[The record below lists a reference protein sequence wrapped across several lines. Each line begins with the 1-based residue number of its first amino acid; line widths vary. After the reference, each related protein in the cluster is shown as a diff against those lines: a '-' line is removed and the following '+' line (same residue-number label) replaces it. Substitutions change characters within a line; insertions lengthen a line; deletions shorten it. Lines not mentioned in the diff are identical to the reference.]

1 MKSFHFDHVRLKP
14 HEQIGLHSQP
24 TWELDYIIRGHG
36 QRTLGGTTEP
46 FCEGEIVLLR
56 PKVPHVWQFEPEEG
70 DIENI
75 SLTFSDG
82 FLHAVANALPELQSA
97 ISSLFQ
103 LSAAIIFSGNTHA
116 RIARMLVGM
125 ERQDEAGALLTLL
138 EILHLISQSSDRKPL
153 GSVATESATER
164 RLKDIDIYIRC
175 NYAHGITLSDIASHI
190 GMSTS
195 SLCVFY
201 KQHTGQTL
209 IGRLMEVRM
218 EWAKYMLTHTT
229 ESISTICYSVG
240 YNDLPHFCRI
250 FRREV
255 GVSPKEYRSTLRL
268 HERGT

>member
-1 MKSFHFDHVRLKP
+1 MKSFHFDHVRLKS

-36 QRTLGGTTEP
+36 RRTLGGTTEP
-46 FCEGEIVLLR
+46 FSEGEIVLLR
-56 PKVPHVWQFEPEEG
+56 PKVPHVWQFEPTEG

-82 FLHAVANALPELQSA
+82 FLHAAAGALPELQLLV
-97 ISSLFQ
+97 SSLIR
-103 LSAAIIFSGNTHA
+103 LPAAIILSGNTRA
-116 RIARMLVGM
+116 RIGRMLVGM

-138 EILHLISQSSDRKPL
+138 EILHLISQSSDRKTV
-153 GSVATESATER
+153 GSVSTESVTEK

-175 NYAHGITLSDIASHI
+175 NYAHGITLSDIATHI
-190 GMSTS
+190 GMNTS
-195 SLCVFY
+195 SLCAFF

-209 IGRLMEVRM
+209 IGRLTEVRM

-255 GVSPKEYRSTLRL
+255 GVSPKEFRNTSRL
-268 HERGT
+268 